1 MDATR
6 RRRTR
11 DEARRLWYGK
21 WRQKRFARST
31 FQPGVHRAVKYGDDC
46 PIPGPPNCACESR
59 LLFRAVEE

>member
-21 WRQKRFARST
+21 WRQERFARST
-31 FQPGVHRAVKYGDDC
+31 FRPGVHQMIRSCAPGSSPEL
-46 PIPGPPNCACESR
+46 PIRECDLR
-59 LLFRAVEE
+59 LLLGARE